1 MQIFPDLSVDA
12 RKVHAYLTIK
22 KRIDPSYSSI
32 AVISVESSVVDLQS
46 IMDDIVDF
54 ALVSDDPVAMLLE
67 RDAQSDIAKP
77 DFDPTHECGSGCEH
91 DESINTIQQDLGS
104 SASLDSTASV
114 IPMDNI
120 FIARRPEGTLP
131 SNIEI
136 LRQLRQ
142 QTTEQSDTLPLVVA
156 ETPINEFQRNHVLF
170 LGSFAHLFLL
180 GEGVQRSKGTFN
192 KREIQHLLL
201 QHSNRFAKCAAFV
214 FVAFN
219 QMQRHDV
226 IRQVSIRVKNNHH
239 DMTAFDA
246 LVNDPTFVDRINDAI
261 ANPESENTK
270 QLCSTVMGI
279 TRITGANVRYSA
291 MERRSELSKML
302 AMMYYSGPFS
312 FFVTIAPAD
321 LESRFI
327 MRLSRHRTNNRL
339 PQQSDLCKEDEDI
352 VFTTGALPSLAVRRA
367 MLASNPVAAAVVYKK
382 QIECMLEHLV
392 GLAASHTTRSNA
404 PCMDERKEGAFGK
417 PICFSGVHEVCLSF
431 TLVCKFLIML

>member
-22 KRIDPSYSSI
+22 KRIDPTYSSI

-91 DESINTIQQDLGS
+91 DESIITMQQESGS
-104 SASLDSTASV
+104 SSTSNSAASV

-120 FIARRPEGTLP
+120 FIARRPECSLP
-131 SNIEI
+131 SNVEI
-136 LRQLRQ
+136 LHQLRQ
-142 QTTEQSDTLPLVVA
+142 QTAEQIDTLPLVVA
-156 ETPINEFQRNHVLF
+156 ETPINEFRRNHVLF
-170 LGSFAHLFLL
+170 LGSFSHLFLL

-192 KREIQHLLL
+192 KREIKHLLL
-201 QHSNRFAKCAAFV
+201 QQSNRFAKCAAFV

-219 QMQRHDV
+219 QMQRLDV
-226 IRQVSIRVKNNHH
+226 IGQVSIRVKNNHH
-239 DMTAFDA
+239 DMTTFDA

-261 ANPESENTK
+261 ANPESENTR
-270 QLCSTVMGI
+270 QLCSKVMAI
-279 TRITGANVRYSA
+279 TRITGAAVRYSA
-291 MERRSELSKML
+291 MERHSELSKML

-327 MRLSRHRTNNRL
+327 MRLSRRRTNNRL
-339 PQQSDLCKEDEDI
+339 PQQSDLCMEDEDI
-352 VFTTGALPSLAVRRA
+352 MFTTGALPSLAFRRA
-367 MLASNPVAAAVVYKK
+367 MLASNPVAAAVVYEK
-382 QIECMLEHLV
+382 QIECMLKHLV

-404 PCMDERKEGAFGK
+404 PCMDERKVGAFGR
-417 PICFSGVHEVCLSF
+417 PICFSGVHEV
-431 TLVCKFLIML
+431 